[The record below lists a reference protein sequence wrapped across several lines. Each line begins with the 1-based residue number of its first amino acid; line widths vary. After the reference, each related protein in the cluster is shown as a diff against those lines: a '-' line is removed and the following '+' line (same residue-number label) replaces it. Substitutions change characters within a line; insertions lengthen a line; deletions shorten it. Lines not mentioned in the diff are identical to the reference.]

1 MIPRPRDS
9 TTGGESDTTLF
20 KDLFRKEAF
29 FNVSDISSRVP
40 GIGYGLMPEAAL
52 LLESA
57 YRSTIRL
64 PLRVLVQGV
73 TDFDVL

>member
-29 FNVSDISSRVP
+29 LNVSDISSRVP
-40 GIGYGLMPEAAL
+40 GIGYGLMPEAGDFCWNL
-52 LLESA
+52 L
-57 YRSTIRL
+57 TG
-64 PLRVLVQGV
+64 Q
-73 TDFDVL
+73 